1 MAIKYQLQSSL
12 FREEYF
18 VEDNDTIVRVKNAED
33 TKNLNRVITYLQT
46 LTNILQDIEVH
57 MHIDV

>member
-18 VEDNDTIVRVKNAED
+18 VEDNDTIVRVNNAED